1 MLDKFYYKKKCNK
14 QELEIQSLKVEIY
27 DLQEKIKIE
36 RLKNKSDRATLE
48 KIKKLPR
55 EIKKEYELV

>member
-14 QELEIQSLKVEIY
+14 QELEIQSLKAEIY

-36 RLKNKSDRATLE
+36 KLKNKSDRATLE